1 MRVAVIVVMMMVA
14 TPSMA
19 SQSCMSQTE
28 ARKHF
33 ASSHLYWHGAD
44 HCWDATVPR
53 HHQIQVRK
61 KSLIREAR
69 RDTDRPKWQ
78 DSQDSISAT
87 SLGDGLVRSPRTPA
101 SSEVDRQ
108 DDNAVIGTPWADR
121 WVELRPP
128 QSPLVARPVRV
139 VQVSPAPVIEH
150 GSVQLIS
157 SQNVVL
163 LAFLAFIM
171 TLGMIA
177 VLYRQDS

>member
-14 TPSMA
+14 TQSMA

-33 ASSHLYWHGAD
+33 ASSHLYWHGPG

-61 KSLIREAR
+61 KSLIKEAQ
-69 RDTDRPKWQ
+69 RDNDRPKWQ
-78 DSQDSISAT
+78 DSQDSMSAT
-87 SLGDGLVRSPRTPA
+87 SPGDGPVQSLRTPA

-108 DDNAVIGTPWADR
+108 DDNAVTGTPWADR

-128 QSPLVARPVRV
+128 QSPMVARPVRV
-139 VQVSPAPVIEH
+139 VQVLPVPVVEHESVRMISP
-150 GSVQLIS
+150 
-157 SQNVVL
+157 QNVVL